1 MNKIIAAVAA
11 ALLTAGLSPAAVAAT
26 SAPSPTEDAHILLTA
41 DRTQGETEKVDIVW
55 LDCPGRTGAG
65 HPYEEDACKAL
76 DAADGDFDTLRGE
89 PQGFCTTEYAPV
101 TLTARGTYK
110 GRTVDWSKTYPNN
123 CEAVRDT
130 GAVFWF

>member
-11 ALLTAGLSPAAVAAT
+11 ALLAAGLSPAAVAAT

-65 HPYEEDACKAL
+65 HPYKEDACKAL

-130 GAVFWF
+130 GAVFCF